1 MLASAQI
8 SDLNNNCLTLR
19 FVYLNENMQF
29 EVVKMFVL
37 KPVYIYS
44 LAGTF
49 SNTLTAA
56 HFRY

>member
-8 SDLNNNCLTLR
+8 SDLNNNCLALR

-29 EVVKMFVL
+29 EVVKIFVL
-37 KPVYIYS
+37 KPVYTYP

-49 SNTLTAA
+49 SHTITAA